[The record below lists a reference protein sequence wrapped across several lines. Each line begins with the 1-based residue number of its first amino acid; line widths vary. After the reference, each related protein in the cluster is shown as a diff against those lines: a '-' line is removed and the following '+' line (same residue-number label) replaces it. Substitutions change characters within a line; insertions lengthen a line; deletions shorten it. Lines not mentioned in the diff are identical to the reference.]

1 MWLPGHGG
9 AWQCGGG
16 QVIVRRSL
24 LLTDVHRSREQD
36 ILSTAWRVPDPATA
50 LILEDLPMTDAVKVG
65 FVPFSAAPRGILVVF
80 CDDTLQFGAAT
91 RKTLGAAVSLVKRA
105 ADTNQF
111 KGKSAAALDILAP
124 AGLKAKRLIVVGVGK
139 VASIKENDFLKLG
152 GTAAGKLRAGN
163 DAVTIVAELPAGAM
177 TPDQAAAVASGLRLR
192 AYKFDRYKTK
202 KKDGEDAALRADVSV
217 AVGDVTAARRAFA
230 PDAHIVDGVIT
241 ARDLVNEPP
250 NVLFPVE
257 FARRAGQLRKV
268 GVDVDIL
275 DVKAMTKLGMG
286 ALLGVA
292 QGSTQPGR
300 TVIMRWN
307 GGKRGDQPVA
317 FIGKGVCF
325 DAGGISI
332 KSAGGMEDM
341 KGDMGGAACV
351 VGLMH
356 ALAARKAKVNVV
368 GAIGLVENMPDGNAQ
383 RPGDI
388 VTSMSGQ
395 TIEIINTD
403 AEGRLVLADVLWYVA
418 KKFKPKFMIDLAT
431 LTGAIMVALGTEYAG
446 LFSNNDELAERL
458 TTVGLA
464 TGERVWRMPLGPEY
478 DKQIDSQ
485 FADMKNTGTR
495 NGGSITAAQ
504 FLQRFVDGTPW
515 AHLDIAGTA
524 MGAPKT
530 EINQSWGSGY
540 GVRLLERLVAEY
552 YEAKK

>member
-1 MWLPGHGG
+1 MP
-9 AWQCGGG
+9 
-16 QVIVRRSL
+16 
-24 LLTDVHRSREQD
+24 
-36 ILSTAWRVPDPATA
+36 
-50 LILEDLPMTDAVKVG
+50 DAVKVG
-65 FVPFSAAPRGILVVF
+65 FVPFSTAPRGILVVF
-80 CDDTLQFGAAT
+80 CDDSLKLGATT
-91 RKTLGAAVSLVKRA
+91 RKVLGTAADLVKRA
-105 ADTNQF
+105 ATSHF
-111 KGKSAAALDILAP
+111 KGKSGSTLDILAP
-124 AGLKAKRLIVVGVGK
+124 EGLKASRLVVVGAGK
-139 VASIKENDFLKLG
+139 LSEIKDNDFLKLG
-152 GTAAGKLRAGN
+152 GVAAGKLRAGN
-163 DAVTIVAELPAGAM
+163 GVVTMIAELPDGAM
-177 TPDQAAAVASGLRLR
+177 KPGAAAALASGVRLR

-202 KKDGEDAALRADVSV
+202 KKDGEDAALRADISI
-217 AVGDVTAARRAFA
+217 AVGDVAAARKAFA
-230 PDAHIVDGVIT
+230 PDAHIVDGVIA

-250 NVLFPVE
+250 NVLFPEE
-257 FARRAGQLRKV
+257 FARRASQLRKLGV
-268 GVDVDIL
+268 GVEIL

-286 ALLGVA
+286 ALLGVS

-317 FIGKGVCF
+317 FVGKGVCF
-325 DAGGISI
+325 DTGGISI
-332 KSAGGMEDM
+332 KPAGSMEDM

-356 ALAARKAKVNVV
+356 ALAARKARVNAV

-418 KKFKPKFMIDLAT
+418 KKFKPKFMVDLAT

-458 TTVGLA
+458 TKVGLE
-464 TGERVWRMPLGPEY
+464 TGEKVWRMPLGPEY

-552 YEAKK
+552 YETRK

>member
-1 MWLPGHGG
+1 L
-9 AWQCGGG
+9 
-16 QVIVRRSL
+16 
-24 LLTDVHRSREQD
+24 
-36 ILSTAWRVPDPATA
+36 
-50 LILEDLPMTDAVKVG
+50 
-65 FVPFSAAPRGILVVF
+65 
-80 CDDTLQFGAAT
+80 
-91 RKTLGAAVSLVKRA
+91 
-105 ADTNQF
+105 
-111 KGKSAAALDILAP
+111 
-124 AGLKAKRLIVVGVGK
+124 VGK
-139 VASIKENDFLKLG
+139 LN
-152 GTAAGKLRAGN
+152 AGSSALT
-163 DAVTIVAELPAGAM
+163 VLAELAEGAM
-177 TPDQAAAVASGLRLR
+177 APDQAAALGMGIRLR
-192 AYKFDRYKTK
+192 AYRFDRYKTK
-202 KKDGEDAALRADVSV
+202 KKDGEDAPLRADVSV
-217 AVGDVTAARRAFA
+217 AVEDVAATRKAFA
-230 PDAHIVDGVIT
+230 PDAHIADGVII

-250 NVLFPVE
+250 NVLYPEE
-257 FARRAGQLRKV
+257 FARRAAALRKF
-268 GVDVDIL
+268 GVVVEVL

-292 QGSTQPGR
+292 QGSARPGR
-300 TVIMRWN
+300 MVVMRWN
-307 GGKRGDQPVA
+307 GGKAGEQPIA

-325 DAGGISI
+325 DTGGISI
-332 KSAGGMEDM
+332 KPSGSMEDM

-356 ALAARKAKVNVV
+356 ALAARKAKANVV

-418 KKFKPKFMIDLAT
+418 QKFKPKFMVDLAT

-446 LFSNNDELAERL
+446 LFSNNDELADRL
-458 TTVGLA
+458 AKVGLE

-478 DKQIDSQ
+478 DKLIDSQ
-485 FADMKNTGTR
+485 FADMKNAGVR

-524 MGAPKT
+524 MGAPKS

-540 GVRLLERLVAEY
+540 GVRLLDRLVADY
-552 YEAKK
+552 YEAKR

>member
-1 MWLPGHGG
+1 
-9 AWQCGGG
+9 
-16 QVIVRRSL
+16 
-24 LLTDVHRSREQD
+24 
-36 ILSTAWRVPDPATA
+36 
-50 LILEDLPMTDAVKVG
+50 MTDAVKVG
-65 FVPFSAAPRGILVVF
+65 FVSFSGAPSEVLVVF
-80 CDDTLQFGAAT
+80 CDDELEFGPAT
-91 RKTLGAAVSLVKRA
+91 RKALGAAVDLIKQA
-105 ADTNQF
+105 AETNQF
-111 KGKSAAALDILAP
+111 KGKNGSILDILAP
-124 AGLKAKRLIVVGVGK
+124 QGLKAKRLIVVGAGK
-139 VASIKENDFLKLG
+139 LAELKDKDFLKLG
-152 GTAAGKLRAGN
+152 GTVAGKLKASTKT
-163 DAVTIVAELPAGAM
+163 VTVVAELPKDSMSA
-177 TPDQAAAVASGLRLR
+177 DQAAAIAAGIRLR
-192 AYKFDRYKTK
+192 AYSFDRYKTK
-202 KKDGEDAALRADVSV
+202 KKDGEETALRASVSIAVDDV
-217 AVGDVTAARRAFA
+217 AAARKAFA
-230 PDAHIVDGVIT
+230 PSAHVVEGVIT

-250 NVLFPVE
+250 NVLFPIE
-257 FARRAGQLRKV
+257 FARRASQLRKL
-268 GVDVDIL
+268 GVVVEVL
-275 DVKAMTKLGMG
+275 DVNAMKKLGMG

-307 GGKRGDQPVA
+307 GGKKGDQPVA

-325 DAGGISI
+325 DTGGISI
-332 KSAGGMEDM
+332 KPAGGMEDM

-351 VGLMH
+351 VGLMQ
-356 ALAARKAKVNVV
+356 ALAARKAKANVV
-368 GAIGLVENMPDGNAQ
+368 GAIGVVENMPDGNAQ

-418 KKFKPKFMIDLAT
+418 KKFKPKFMVDLAT
-431 LTGAIMVALGTEYAG
+431 LTGAILVALGTEYAG

-458 TTVGLA
+458 MNVGLA

-478 DKQIDSQ
+478 DKQIDLQ

-530 EINQSWGSGY
+530 EINQSWGSGF
-540 GVRLLERLVAEY
+540 GVRLLDRLVAEH
-552 YEAKK
+552 YEAKR